1 MQKVKAFVKSHV
13 IDNIKQWHKLAT
25 VRFWIIVGVFAQIAD
40 VILPYSMMLD
50 PRIANA
56 LTILAVVSIALRLY
70 KQKNLHAD
78 SPDSPEAT

>member
-25 VRFWIIVGVFAQIAD
+25 VRFWIIVGVFAQLAD

-50 PRIANA
+50 PNA
-56 LTILAVVSIALRLY
+56 VIGKLEGNPIYHDQVEGTEMCRPSFLI
-70 KQKNLHAD
+70 K
-78 SPDSPEAT
+78 